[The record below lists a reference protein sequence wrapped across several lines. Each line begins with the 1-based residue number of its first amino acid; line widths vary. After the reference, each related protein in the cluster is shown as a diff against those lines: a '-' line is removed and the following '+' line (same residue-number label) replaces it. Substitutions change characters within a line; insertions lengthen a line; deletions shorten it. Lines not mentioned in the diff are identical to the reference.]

1 MLEGRESS
9 SANDE
14 GADMNISSLLQSKRS
29 RIILGVLVVLG
40 LFLVYKLKFRGVPV
54 ESCKV
59 TMGTVVSE
67 IMGTGTLE
75 ARYQTTVSAKIQGR
89 ITELAVDQND
99 HVKKGQLMA
108 VLDEVELR
116 QEVGI
121 YKASLDAS
129 MATVDRVKAELAR
142 SQAVFE
148 QAERDYSRFQSLVAS
163 KSISQSDVEKTREKL
178 STAEADVIRSQ
189 ASVAEAV
196 KLMKAAEERQRHAE
210 AKLADTRILSPF
222 DGLVIRRDREVGDIV
237 VPGASI
243 FRMISLQELWIS
255 AWVEESAISG
265 IQIGQPAKIIFR
277 SEPEKILEG
286 KVVRVGKMV
295 DRETREFQV
304 DVIVEKL
311 PESWAIGQ
319 RAEVFIQTSSRANTL
334 IVPGSSLIWNNGQ
347 PGLFRIE
354 GSTIIWNPVQ
364 TGVRGESAVEI
375 IQGPPEGTLIVK
387 DSQTAGLKDG
397 LRVSVR

>member
-1 MLEGRESS
+1 MLEAPASF
-9 SANDE
+9 SANDK
-14 GADMNISSLLQSKRS
+14 GADMNIASFFQTNRSK
-29 RIILGVLVVLG
+29 IVLVLVIVLG
-40 LFLVYKLKFRGVPV
+40 LIAVYKVKFRGVPV
-54 ESCKV
+54 EPFKV
-59 TMGTVVSE
+59 ATGAIVSE

-108 VLDEVELR
+108 QLDEVELR

-142 SQAVFE
+142 SKAVFE

-189 ASVAEAV
+189 AAVAEAV
-196 KLMKAAEERQRHAE
+196 KLMKAAEERQRHSE

-255 AWVEESAISG
+255 AWVEESAIAG
-265 IQIGQPAKIIFR
+265 IQIDQPAKIIFR
-277 SEPEKILEG
+277 SEPNKIVDG

-304 DVIVEKL
+304 DVIVQKL

-319 RAEVFIQTSSRANTL
+319 RAEVLIQTSSKAQAL
-334 IVPGSSLIWNNGQ
+334 YVPASSLVWKNGQ
-347 PGLFRIE
+347 PGVFRID
-354 GSTIIWNPVQ
+354 GSKISWNPVQ
-364 TGVRGESAVEI
+364 TGIRGDTSVEI
-375 IQGPPEGTLIVK
+375 IQGTSEGELIVK
-387 DSQTAGLKDG
+387 DAQTDGLKDG

>member
-1 MLEGRESS
+1 MLEARESS

-14 GADMNISSLLQSKRS
+14 GADMNISSFFQSNRS
-29 RIILGVLVVLG
+29 RIILGALVVLA
-40 LFLVYKLKFRGVPV
+40 LILVYRFKIRGIPV

-265 IQIGQPAKIIFR
+265 IQIGQPARIIFR
-277 SEPEKILEG
+277 SEPDKILEG

-304 DVIVEKL
+304 DVMVEKL

-319 RAEVFIQTSSRANTL
+319 RAEVFIQTSFKAKTL
-334 IVPGSSLIWNNGQ
+334 TVPGSSLIWNNGQ
-347 PGLFRIE
+347 PGVFRIE

-364 TGVRGESAVEI
+364 AGIRGDSAIEI

-387 DSQTAGLKDG
+387 EAQITGLKDG